1 MNIDEED
8 SIKIDI
14 RKSLELSN
22 SHISIKNSNKSKT
35 PVDIFNLSKLY
46 YKYLNSVNI
55 KLKNSTD
62 TTTEFIENKKKF
74 MECYTNASLIYED
87 IKKNWFWLENGEK
100 LKYFTRKATLMNS
113 NFLESEQNSQSE
125 VDMEN
130 RKINLINN
138 QNILEYIAKLYGY
151 DSWLL
156 NQKNN
161 SNSKKTYV

>member
-1 MNIDEED
+1 MDEDD

-14 RKSLELSN
+14 QKSFDSSN
-22 SHISIKNSNKSKT
+22 SPANIKNGNKSI
-35 PVDIFNLSKLY
+35 DIFNLSKLY

-62 TTTEFIENKKKF
+62 RTTEFIENKTKF
-74 MECYTNASLIYED
+74 IEYYTHASLIYED

-100 LKYFTRKATLMNS
+100 LKYFTRNEKTEIDMVGTEGSTLKAML
-113 NFLESEQNSQSE
+113 SQ
-125 VDMEN
+125 EN

-138 QNILEYIAKLYGY
+138 HNMLEYIAKLYGY
-151 DSWLL
+151 DNWLY

-161 SNSKKTYV
+161 NNSKCVNKF